1 MLVFLVSCCS
11 TEEQALMGVFLDAQ
25 EEKIRAYCVAKDW
38 DLIRVIRD
46 DSLVSKTLSS
56 ALKLPTANAHT
67 ILTGSLR
74 ASALIQSFT
83 VAPDIVSNIS
93 ENPAS

>member
-1 MLVFLVSCCS
+1 
-11 TEEQALMGVFLDAQ
+11 
-25 EEKIRAYCVAKDW
+25 
-38 DLIRVIRD
+38 VIRD

-56 ALKLPTANAHT
+56 ALKLPTGNSHT

-83 VAPDIVSNIS
+83 VAPDMLSNIS
-93 ENPAS
+93 ENPDS